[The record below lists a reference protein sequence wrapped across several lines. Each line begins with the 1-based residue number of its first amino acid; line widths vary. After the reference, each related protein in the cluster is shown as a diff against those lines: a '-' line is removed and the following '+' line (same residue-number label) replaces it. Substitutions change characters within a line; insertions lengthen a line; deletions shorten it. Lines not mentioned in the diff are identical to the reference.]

1 MAWNSIYEMNKENK
15 KLIIHSLR
23 IISII
28 CLFIGLLFTYG
39 AWSSFQG
46 GIDEANQ
53 AQYSETVE
61 QQREHTNVAGRY
73 YSGATAL
80 GALAAASFTFGNL
93 LLSFT
98 PPLFSSESNK
108 SPDDNQDEN
117 SCGQY
122 AS

>member
-1 MAWNSIYEMNKENK
+1 MVLEGLFDISTENK
-15 KLIIHSLR
+15 LVIIHTLR
-23 IISII
+23 IVSII
-28 CLFIGLLFTYG
+28 CLFIGFLFTYG

-46 GIDEANQ
+46 GIEEANQ

-61 QQREHTNVAGRY
+61 EQRDHNNVASRY
-73 YSGATAL
+73 YSGATAF
-80 GALAAASFTFGNL
+80 GALAAASFTLGNF

-98 PPLFSSESNK
+98 PPLFDKESTK
-108 SPDDNQDEN
+108 SPDDNSYES